1 MYPNGM
7 ELRDAGTTFS
17 IVESKCIMKDTSSVG
32 NNSQGQ
38 VLAALMRVNKTVLI
52 PFGDAGKYD
61 LVFEDVDG
69 FKRVQIKTGLYKDGA
84 VQFKTYTVKR
94 RNGMVVNENYGDAID
109 YFGIYCPQLHKT
121 YLVPMSEVSSI
132 KGAVS
137 LRVDKSNQVK
147 KIRYAKDYEI

>member
-1 MYPNGM
+1 
-7 ELRDAGTTFS
+7 
-17 IVESKCIMKDTSSVG
+17 MKDTSAIG

-38 VLAALMRVNKTVLI
+38 VLAALMRTNKTVLI

-61 LVFEDVDG
+61 LVFEDIDG

-84 VQFKTYTVKR
+84 VRFRTYTVKR
-94 RNGMVVNENYGDAID
+94 RNGLVVNENYGDSID
-109 YFGIYCPQLHKT
+109 CFGIYCPQLNKT
-121 YLVPMSEVSSI
+121 YLVPMKEVSSI

-137 LRVDKSNQVK
+137 LRVDPSNQIK